1 MCTVNP
7 YLIPFLNI
15 DDTHNVP
22 ERSRT
27 RAFHFLDEL
36 RVQVRQQVLPEELWR
51 QLNELLHDT
60 REEHD
65 AKTAYALSHR
75 HTHTHTQRVTH
86 SHDEETRPLHH
97 HHHSKHLRYSLSHS
111 SIHHQLQHTTRVR
124 TPPPLALR
132 FNPNFRYKGALIGEE
147 P

>member
-7 YLIPFLNI
+7 YLISFLNI

-75 HTHTHTQRVTH
+75 HTHTLSASHTHTTKRRDHCTTTTTTTTTPNTSVI
-86 SHDEETRPLHH
+86 
-97 HHHSKHLRYSLSHS
+97 LSHTALSTTSCSTRRECERSASTRS
-111 SIHHQLQHTTRVR
+111 SFLTLTLGIR
-124 TPPPLALR
+124 
-132 FNPNFRYKGALIGEE
+132 E